1 MIDNNLEKD
10 TPPETNL
17 EKATPETQ
25 PEKTDD
31 KSIDVQSVLAQK
43 EHFRTKAEK
52 LETELNELKNKPAP
66 VANPTQGIDPLEVVK
81 LGKAVAA
88 YDEEETSF
96 IIRNAKDKSP
106 KGIIDA
112 SKDEWV
118 QTAITARREK
128 VAKEKQILGPSSPG
142 STPTFTP
149 KSPSEIGKMPQKEYD
164 EYISQL
170 RNYNPSGGQVG
181 I

>member
-1 MIDNNLEKD
+1 MSDNTLEKD

-17 EKATPETQ
+17 GTATPET
-25 PEKTDD
+25 PTEKTED

-52 LETELNELKNKPAP
+52 LESELNELKNKPAP
-66 VANPTQGIDPLEVVK
+66 TPTATQAVDPLEVVK
-81 LGKAVAA
+81 LGKAVAD
-88 YDEEETSF
+88 YDEDETSF

-112 SKDEWV
+112 SRDEWV
-118 QTAITARREK
+118 QTAIKARREK

-142 STPTFTP
+142 ATPTFSP
-149 KSPSEIGKMPQKEYD
+149 KSPQEIAKMPKEEYD
-164 EYISQL
+164 KYLDNLKNSV
-170 RNYNPSGGQVG
+170 PSTNQG